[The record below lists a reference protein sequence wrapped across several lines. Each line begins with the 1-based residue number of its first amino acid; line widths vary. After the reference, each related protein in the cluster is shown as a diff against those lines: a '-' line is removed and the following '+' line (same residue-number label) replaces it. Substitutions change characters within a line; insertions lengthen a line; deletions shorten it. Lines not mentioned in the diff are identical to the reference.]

1 MVVVPTEAIRDEGVS
16 YHYADHGHTARPTP
30 SSQASLL
37 AAMSDHGISAT
48 EGIVW
53 TTDAF
58 YRETK
63 DKVAR
68 RLAAGAIAVDM
79 EVASLASVAAFRGV
93 DYGAGVYMADTL
105 HSDEWDPTELVIR
118 NTDYRLR
125 ILTAAADS
133 LQID

>member
-1 MVVVPTEAIRDEGVS
+1 MQRALLEAM
-16 YHYADHGHTARPTP
+16 A
-30 SSQASLL
+30 ASDV
-37 AAMSDHGISAT
+37 AATD
-48 EGIVW
+48 GIVW

-58 YRETK
+58 YRETP

-93 DYGAGVYMADTL
+93 DYGAAVYMADTL

-133 LQID
+133 L